1 MANAGLS
8 DSHPIIRTTHGLAFS
23 NWCIWYVSSA
33 VPCITQCTRTVL
45 SVEGHDK
52 QNSSRVLP
60 VRPAAA
66 RTHRRWTSIL
76 QSCRSPWRCWS
87 HVWSAGCPWG
97 AVVRLCAR
105 RRHVTLPAAPLST
118 RYRPWSR
125 ADTGLLP
132 LSCCS
137 DPTVAWLLQHQ
148 LLPQA
153 QQVQCSWSSRCCC
166 AKARMV
172 QELSIPLTSNTDRP
186 TVI

>member
-1 MANAGLS
+1 M
-8 DSHPIIRTTHGLAFS
+8 
-23 NWCIWYVSSA
+23 
-33 VPCITQCTRTVL
+33 CTAL

-66 RTHRRWTSIL
+66 GTHRRWTSIL

-87 HVWSAGCPWG
+87 HVWSAGCPWWG
-97 AVVRLCAR
+97 AVVRLCALNAGTS
-105 RRHVTLPAAPLST
+105 RHQQRHCPRSL
-118 RYRPWSR
+118 SR

-137 DPTVAWLLQHQ
+137 DPTVAWPPHQ

-153 QQVQCSWSSRCCC
+153 QQVQCSWNSRCCC
-166 AKARMV
+166 AKARAYGSRTQHTTRIQHRRTYGYLCWRLCAAWTKV
-172 QELSIPLTSNTDRP
+172 CRVGVVVALLHCLADSEVWIES
-186 TVI
+186 